1 MTHPKLTCAPDPP
14 PFCAVINGTEVC
26 LAPPIRCVETCTAP
40 GVCTVTCC
48 AAFAPAPVPV
58 GGPVMVGLMVAT
70 IALAA
75 WCWMRKR
82 LPTTQ

>member
-1 MTHPKLTCAPDPP
+1 MTYPKLTCAPDPP
-14 PFCAVINGTEVC
+14 PFCSVINGTEVC

-70 IALAA
+70 IAIVA
-75 WCWMRKR
+75 WCWLRKGKE
-82 LPTTQ
+82 

>member
-1 MTHPKLTCAPDPP
+1 MNYPKLTCAPDPP
-14 PFCAVINGTEVC
+14 PTCSTVNGVTTC
-26 LAPPIRCVETCTAP
+26 LGPPIKCQAFCVEP

-70 IALAA
+70 IAIAV
-75 WCWMRKR
+75 WCWLRKR
-82 LPTTQ
+82 GQ

>member
-1 MTHPKLTCAPDPP
+1 MTYPKLTCAPGPP
-14 PFCAVINGTEVC
+14 PFCSIVNGTEVC

-40 GVCTVTCC
+40 GACTVTCC

-58 GGPVMVGLMVAT
+58 GGPAMVGLMVAT

-75 WCWMRKR
+75 WCWLRKR
-82 LPTTQ
+82 GA